1 MVAENLEKAKI
12 MNVFDLLQMNL
23 HIPNYQR
30 PYKWK
35 IKNISTLLGDIEQ
48 ALQDSNQ
55 YKDFKYR
62 IGTVILHQDKN
73 RYDMV
78 DGQQRCISLSLL
90 LYCLNGRSNSLLKEK
105 SLSDIS
111 KTNVCQNYLYIHNW
125 ISNNNNKD
133 KILNALKNIF
143 EFVVLIVDKET
154 EAFQLFDSQNTRGKM
169 LNPHDLLKAYHLR
182 EMNNLPF
189 EMHNAV
195 TKWEAIKPAEIH
207 ELFNNY
213 LFPILKWSRK
223 EKVSAFTAKEIDYY
237 KGTHA
242 HSSYTY
248 AERVAKSMNI
258 FQITEPFTA
267 GKCFFEMTDYYV
279 KLLNYVRN
287 EAYKQI
293 GISKLDVID
302 INEYSTGFKYA
313 RTLFECATLCYYD
326 KFHNWN
332 KQAIKNLFSWA
343 FMLRVDLEVL
353 SFFSINA
360 YATSNNMDT
369 RYTNSIPIF
378 SIIRNAINHKEI
390 ADLTIKIKRD
400 SDTAQKDT
408 WDDLYDQIKELNGY
422 GTK

>member
-1 MVAENLEKAKI
+1 MVAENFKKAKI
-12 MNVFDLLQMNL
+12 MSVFDLLQMNL

-55 YKDFKYR
+55 YKNFKYR

-90 LYCLNGRSNSLLKEK
+90 LYCLNNQSNSLLKEK
-105 SLSDIS
+105 NLSDIS
-111 KTNVCQNYLYIHNW
+111 KSNVCQNYLYIRNW

-143 EFVVLIVDKET
+143 EFVVLIVDRET

-237 KGTHA
+237 KGSCT
-242 HSSYTY
+242 
-248 AERVAKSMNI
+248 
-258 FQITEPFTA
+258 
-267 GKCFFEMTDYYV
+267 
-279 KLLNYVRN
+279 
-287 EAYKQI
+287 
-293 GISKLDVID
+293 
-302 INEYSTGFKYA
+302 
-313 RTLFECATLCYYD
+313 
-326 KFHNWN
+326 
-332 KQAIKNLFSWA
+332 
-343 FMLRVDLEVL
+343 
-353 SFFSINA
+353 
-360 YATSNNMDT
+360 
-369 RYTNSIPIF
+369 
-378 SIIRNAINHKEI
+378 
-390 ADLTIKIKRD
+390 
-400 SDTAQKDT
+400 
-408 WDDLYDQIKELNGY
+408 
-422 GTK
+422 